1 MRTETLLGTYI
12 PQMLAA
18 NIQYKKYTKKN
29 VHYGAQKPFKWCI
42 FLNWWQFISNIHCI
56 GYKLPT
62 FWEYMSIGE
71 DSVRPSGAGLRNV
84 HFLIMHTSIGYKLL
98 TVSFGEYMSAG
109 RFLCRGWWMSHFTW
123 GVVKVGGG
131 ECRNLHW
138 GWWMSGVVNVG
149 VVNVAQS

>member
-1 MRTETLLGTYI
+1 MYI
-12 PQMLAA
+12 MAHRC
-18 NIQYKKYTKKN
+18 T
-29 VHYGAQKPFKWCI
+29 

-109 RFLCRGWWMSHFTW
+109 RFLC
-123 GVVKVGGG
+123 
-131 ECRNLHW
+131 W
-138 GWWMSGVVNVG
+138 GW
-149 VVNVAQS
+149 